1 MTGAAAPVGPLD
13 EALLA
18 LRLFLA
24 SPRTLGGLCLRGG
37 GPARDIVIECLRERV
52 PNLRRL
58 PPHIDDERL
67 LGGLDMAASLAAGQ
81 RIDQRGLLDEA
92 SGGVIVAP
100 MAERMSDHVA
110 GRLSQAMEGP
120 AGEPGF
126 GLVLLDDGIADDDR
140 PPASLLE
147 RVAFLCDL
155 SQVDSLDCAPNV
167 EPLSIELSEVELL
180 DAEQAA
186 SIAATAAAFGIV
198 SMRPLLFADEAARA
212 HAALAG
218 RAKVVVEDLK
228 VAVRL
233 VLAPRAV
240 YMPTLDDE
248 TEDTDPQQ
256 DQPTPSERNG
266 SDPGSGQFDDVLLD
280 AVAAAIP
287 ADLLVQLAAG
297 KARRNAQGQGGGKR
311 RKSALRGKPLGARP
325 GVPRGGARLALLD
338 TLRAAVPWQPLRR
351 RSGGKNRPLIVHKG
365 DLRIRR
371 FEERAAKLTIF
382 CVDASGSAAAARLAE
397 AKGAVELMLA
407 QAYATRSEVALV
419 AFRGTSAELIL
430 PPTRSLTRA
439 RRALAELP
447 GGGGTPLAL
456 GLQAAREVA
465 EAAENRGR
473 TPHLVI
479 LTDGRGNIASDG
491 SASRSRSAADVEAA
505 AKAIAMRGIEALVVD
520 ISARTGRDAPQLAQ
534 AMHARFL
541 ALPMADAQKLHAAV
555 SAAKP
560 MAA

>member
-1 MTGAAAPVGPLD
+1 MIEAAAPVGPLD
-13 EALLA
+13 EPLLT

-37 GPARDIVIECLRERV
+37 GPARDIVLGRLRERV

-67 LGGLDMAASLAAGQ
+67 LGGLDMAASLAAGR

-110 GRLSQAMEGP
+110 GRLAQAMERSVG
-120 AGEPGF
+120 APGF
-126 GLVLLDDGIADDDR
+126 GLVLLDDGIADNDR
-140 PPASLLE
+140 PPASLTE

-155 SQVDSLDCAPNV
+155 SQVDTLDCAPDA
-167 EPLSIELSEVELL
+167 EPLSAVSREVEPL

-186 SIAATAAAFGIV
+186 SIAATAAAFGIT
-198 SMRPLLFADEAARA
+198 SIRPLLFAAEAARA
-212 HAALAG
+212 HAALSG
-218 RAKVVVEDLK
+218 RARVDVEDLK
-228 VAVRL
+228 VAMRL

-240 YMPTLDDE
+240 HLPTTEEE
-248 TEDTDPQQ
+248 TEDTEPPQ
-256 DQPTPSERNG
+256 DQPPPSERDG
-266 SDPGSGQFDDVLLD
+266 SDSGSRPCDDVLLD

-287 ADLLVQLAAG
+287 ADLLAQLASG

-311 RKSALRGKPLGARP
+311 RQSALRGKPLGARP

-351 RSGGKNRPLIVHKG
+351 GSDDDDRPLIVHKE
-365 DLRIRR
+365 DLRVRR

-491 SASRSRSAADVEAA
+491 SASRSRSAADAEAA
-505 AKAIAMRGIEALVVD
+505 AKAIAARGIEALVVD

-541 ALPMADAQKLHAAV
+541 ALPMADAHKLHAAV

-560 MAA
+560 KAA